1 MTTMNRFIHER
12 GKIRKRINSNLP
24 VDRFLHRYITV
35 ILIVN
40 VVLILYAMLSVTVR
54 MSLGGVGIIDSMPI
68 ALYILPL
75 MIFLPLMIKSY
86 YQSRTATWNFFIL
99 LVASVFFSMLSLLVR
114 GFLIFVIFNIVAIVS
129 IFILGRYR
137 PKGSLRS
144 VGKKSIVYLIL
155 MNLLGLTFPISI
167 VVMGQVPIT
176 QISGNSDATMMLNV
190 PLADFEFPY
199 SNVTPSASIIA
210 NLTENQF
217 GVNLRILEDDANS
230 WLRLGEWLAA
240 LNSSSVPYSISLSA
254 DRASMVGSDPSVIG
268 STFVILQVFG
278 SHQTALTQLVSAL
291 ENITSLP
298 EHVLFDMTLSS
309 PEWQKLMF
317 HTRSL
322 DLVGFSGLMRESI
335 YSTDVIDINLSSL
348 LLVQQA
354 EIAGLSPGIIIESFV
369 IDDIQDNDNIAMRLS
384 GVSMV
389 SLDLWDII
397 EVSSSRSR
405 FSIEMNGDVGEY
417 LVESYSKSLG
427 SLGSP
432 YALRIGEAGNLTDVQ
447 GRSEIVYDT
456 LVTLCNDIILA
467 TGNGV
472 GNLTIDS
479 LPSILTSFGPTAL
492 SDLRGLL
499 DATSTATATYTF
511 RIYAYRAVF
520 IAIDSFDILML

>member
-1 MTTMNRFIHER
+1 MNRFIHER

-35 ILIVN
+35 ILVVN

-54 MSLGGVGIIDSMPI
+54 MSLGGVGILDSLPI

-99 LVASVFFSMLSLLVR
+99 LVASVFFGMLSLLVR
-114 GFLIFVIFNIVAIVS
+114 GFVICVIFNIVAVVS
-129 IFILGRYR
+129 IFILGCYR
-137 PKGSLRS
+137 PQGSLRS
-144 VGKKSIVYLIL
+144 AGKKSIVYLIL

-176 QISGNSDATMMLNV
+176 QVSGNPNADMMLSV

-199 SNVTPSASIIA
+199 SNVTPTTDIISS
-210 NLTENQF
+210 LTTNQF
-217 GVNLRILEDDANS
+217 GVNLRVLEDDTAS
-230 WLRLGEWLAA
+230 WQRLGDWLMA
-240 LNSSSVPYSISLSA
+240 LNTSSIPYTISLST
-254 DRASMVGSDPSVIG
+254 DRASIAGSGPTTLGTTAVLQQVYQSHRDALSRLVIEM
-268 STFVILQVFG
+268 
-278 SHQTALTQLVSAL
+278 
-291 ENITSLP
+291 ENISSSP
-298 EHVLFDMTLSS
+298 QHVLFDMTLSA

-335 YSTDVIDINLSSL
+335 YSLDISTINQEPTL
-348 LLVQQA
+348 LAQQA
-354 EIAGLSPGIIIESFV
+354 DTAGFSSGIIVESFV
-369 IDDIQDNDNIAMRLS
+369 IDDLQDNDNVAMRLS
-384 GVSMV
+384 GVSI
-389 SLDLWDII
+389 STLGLWDII
-397 EVSSSRSR
+397 EVSISRSR

-427 SLGSP
+427 VLGSS
-432 YALRIGEAGNLTDVQ
+432 YTMRIGEAGNVADIQ
-447 GRSEIVYDT
+447 GRSEIVYDA
-456 LVTLCNDIILA
+456 LETLCNDINLA

-479 LPSILTSFGPTAL
+479 LPSILTSFGSTAL
-492 SDLRGLL
+492 FDLRELL
-499 DATSTATATYTF
+499 DTTSTATATYTF